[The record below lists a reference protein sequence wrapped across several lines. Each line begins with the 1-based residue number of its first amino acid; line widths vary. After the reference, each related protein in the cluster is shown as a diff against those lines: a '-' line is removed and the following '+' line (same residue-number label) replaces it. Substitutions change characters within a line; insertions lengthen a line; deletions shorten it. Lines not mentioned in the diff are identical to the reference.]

1 MTAHEDELALTLG
14 ALELGIIP
22 PNVKSIDSALA
33 TLSIEDARV
42 AKRKFRKL
50 KRKLI
55 TPDTKKLASPIQVR
69 ALVANECWEV
79 GWRIIRK
86 T

>member
-22 PNVKSIDSALA
+22 PNVKSIDTALA
-33 TLSIEDARV
+33 TLSIEDARM

-50 KRKLI
+50 KRKL